1 VIRNYDYRVWWPR
14 LMIPEP
20 LTSRGLRAVMSDTV
34 TQSSEDVLRIL
45 GNLQTAV
52 EATSS
57 SVSPLL
63 TK

>member
-1 VIRNYDYRVWWPR
+1 
-14 LMIPEP
+14 
-20 LTSRGLRAVMSDTV
+20 MSDTV
-34 TQSSEDVLRIL
+34 MQSSEEVLRIL